1 MCKINHC
8 DVKYNG
14 DDVQRTGSGDVTA
27 LFILTCQPSPLL
39 LPVYLN
45 QGVRKCEREEVD
57 APTTTFYTPSPPLRP
72 AETYLPLPH
81 SPTRHTLCLVLHP
94 RQDVKDPWDPPSSA
108 LPHPGS
114 RMLPP
119 GLHFQGA
126 PVFLRP
132 LLSVVHSMTGHVFIS
147 VLSSFSSLFLNTQ
160 MGLVCTTKD
169 KNN

>member
-72 AETYLPLPH
+72 AETYLPRPH
-81 SPTRHTLCLVLHP
+81 SPTRHTLCLRLHP
-94 RQDVKDPWDPPSSA
+94 RQDVKDPWDPPSST
-108 LPHPGS
+108 LS
-114 RMLPP
+114 PP
-119 GLHFQGA
+119 
-126 PVFLRP
+126 R
-132 LLSVVHSMTGHVFIS
+132 LSDASSWVTFSGG
-147 VLSSFSSLFLNTQ
+147 SSFSSPPVVGGTQHDRACFHFFPLFFFFIVFEYADGF
-160 MGLVCTTKD
+160 GLHH
-169 KNN
+169 